1 MQATMTRPPIGGLF
15 PLVVSQSGTVPRHG
29 LAEGRASARVAILH
43 GREGRVVVAMTDGD
57 YGASITN
64 SAEELVGF
72 LYLLHLQELG
82 VALDDVRWIYRDSE
96 GNWDEI
102 IPALVHGVTVCAVK
116 YRPLGS
122 RKQADA
128 WFAIN
133 AEGVSISDD
142 EKAMVGESLGL
153 APVMNQTLE
162 VDIG

>member
-82 VALDDVRWIYRDSE
+82 V
-96 GNWDEI
+96 
-102 IPALVHGVTVCAVK
+102 TVCAVK

-133 AEGVSISDD
+133 AEGVSMSDD